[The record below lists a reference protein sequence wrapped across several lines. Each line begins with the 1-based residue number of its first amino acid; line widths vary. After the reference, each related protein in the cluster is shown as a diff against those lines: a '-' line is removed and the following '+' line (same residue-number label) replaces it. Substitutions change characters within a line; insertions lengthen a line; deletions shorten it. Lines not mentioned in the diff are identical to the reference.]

1 MPSAVPT
8 AAPVAPVTRVDATAT
23 PAPTDASTQQPTT
36 APAATAQPTAT
47 IPQTGD
53 AAPLALFGGLTI
65 SSAAAF
71 YFLRKRR
78 KSE

>member
-8 AAPVAPVTRVDATAT
+8 AAPTA
-23 PAPTDASTQQPTT
+23 

-53 AAPLALFGGLTI
+53 DAPLALFGGLTI